1 MSFDF
6 KRMTQFELNVG
17 CKEKRCRIYAGS
29 AALIA
34 SVFTAYIALLVV
46 GMILVATGY
55 FGWCP
60 VYSGLHKN
68 TNEGGCGIACDT
80 NESSEEAA
88 H

>member
-29 AALIA
+29 AALIV

-68 TNEGGCGIACDT
+68 TNEGACGT
-80 NESSEEAA
+80 GESSEEAA